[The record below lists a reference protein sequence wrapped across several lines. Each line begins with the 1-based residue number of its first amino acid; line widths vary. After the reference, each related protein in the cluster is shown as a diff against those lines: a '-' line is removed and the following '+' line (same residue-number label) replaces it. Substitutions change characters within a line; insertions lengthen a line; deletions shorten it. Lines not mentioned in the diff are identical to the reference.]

1 MLEGNTAPSAMSRSP
16 SLSPSPHPS
25 EPLATLPSSALLHR
39 LGALRSLYWMKEG
52 HLDTPS
58 SPRAHLLHSSI
69 LTKLFLKSGPPFEGL
84 VRRQQDATPED
95 LAACAARPMAF
106 APRSVVSSANA
117 KRQEIARLHHLHSIQ
132 VRQQGADE
140 PTSSLPKAKQGKDE
154 PASPGRPIACADIG
168 DAGTTAALE
177 GHRRPASRHM
187 YSQAEYEHLSSQAE
201 LVINTF
207 LLSEDSQLLRLG
219 DDASMPSDPADGER
233 VQSVQSAACNFD
245 LQDIDLSQ
253 MSFAEY
259 SPAPVKAQPAEAAC
273 DARAAVPVA
282 AVTNEESQDDDW
294 DLEMLREQQEM
305 IERECR
311 LKCQLELDRE
321 RDRQLKLEQ
330 LELMR
335 LEQERLRL
343 KQEQDKVK
351 RRLARPHSAQPAT
364 HHKDFE
370 IDSASS
376 LSPFALGSSPP
387 GPRQPFALSSPS
399 SSRRE
404 LVAGGGFGF
413 SPTAVSTAS
422 TADPGARP
430 STFTAARTAA
440 SSLWAHKASSVRSPH
455 TPEKKR
461 IRLTQK
467 NSADMSDIG
476 FLNVPAED

>member
-1 MLEGNTAPSAMSRSP
+1 MCAHNAFSVADPFSPEEDALIVHAQSELGNQWSKIARLLPGRADNQIKNRWNSVLSKRCYLGSSDEASTIWPCGSTLPCPRKASSEIDDEKTYTCTGTTESTMSACNSPTHDFQPLEEDCDLHASLDAKHQPGHGMLEGNTAPSAMSRSP

-282 AVTNEESQDDDW
+282 AVTNEEVSSYS
-294 DLEMLREQQEM
+294 
-305 IERECR
+305 IPC
-311 LKCQLELDRE
+311 
-321 RDRQLKLEQ
+321 
-330 LELMR
+330 
-335 LEQERLRL
+335 
-343 KQEQDKVK
+343 V
-351 RRLARPHSAQPAT
+351 
-364 HHKDFE
+364 
-370 IDSASS
+370 ASM
-376 LSPFALGSSPP
+376 AI
-387 GPRQPFALSSPS
+387 
-399 SSRRE
+399 
-404 LVAGGGFGF
+404 
-413 SPTAVSTAS
+413 AS
-422 TADPGARP
+422 KE
-430 STFTAARTAA
+430 F
-440 SSLWAHKASSVRSPH
+440 V
-455 TPEKKR
+455 
-461 IRLTQK
+461 
-467 NSADMSDIG
+467 
-476 FLNVPAED
+476 